1 MIESIIRN
9 NSGRMLVKEFQS
21 RYFTDIGRSGGQPP
35 GISPASEFFNPL
47 YFTKK

>member
-1 MIESIIRN
+1 MIESTIRN

-21 RYFTDIGRSGGQPP
+21 RYFTDIGRSGCQAP
-35 GISPASEFFNPL
+35 GISLASENFQSL